1 MNERVLSIKG
11 IYRDVMTDA
20 HGVVIHDS
28 GWVSNTIVD
37 SCRFL
42 LAGFMKNEA
51 FSGIQYLQVGQGDA
65 AWDDEATPAP
75 LTTDTSLETAFEG
88 DPLSTLTID
97 YLDESGQ
104 ELGGEE
110 RSARLQITAR
120 LEPGYPTASSYP
132 LREFGL
138 FGTFDPGEGGDLEPF
153 MINNIRHPVIYKDAS
168 ATLIRVVRVFL

>member
-1 MNERVLSIKG
+1 MNDRVLSIKG

-42 LAGFMKNEA
+42 LAGFIKNEA
-51 FSGIQYLQVGQGDA
+51 FSGIQYLQVGEGED
-65 AWDDEATPAP
+65 AWDEDGVSPANSE
-75 LTTDTSLETAFEG
+75 DTKLVDAFDG
-88 DPLSTLTID
+88 DPLATLTID

-110 RSARLQITAR
+110 RSAWLQITAR